1 VTETKNDQ
9 KSDQNS
15 DRGTLYIVDGHAQ
28 FFRAYYAIRG
38 GMSSS
43 VTNEPTHMVYG
54 FVSMLT
60 KLLRERRPGFVALV
74 IDAAGDDRTFRSAIY
89 PEYKANRQPAPLDFQ
104 GQVER
109 CLQFVRLLGLPVFAV
124 EAVEADDVIATIAR
138 RVRREHPELRVRIV
152 SRDKDLAQLV
162 DERTSL
168 FDPQTGTD
176 VGPDE
181 LFETKGIRAAQV
193 ADMLALMGDASDNIP
208 GVAGIGVKTAAQL
221 VTTYGSLDGVLAN
234 LEKLTPKRREAIE
247 NGRASLELSR
257 QLVALKDD
265 CDVAVQLDALRVDLA
280 RADRTQLDV
289 LLGQLGFGRLKSEV
303 DSLLTSTVGDLPTDS
318 GTSPPPSDRRGVPP
332 STPTRAGGSTRRRPP
347 ASELDDAP
355 LFASLDDSADA
366 GLPTVGSDRAA
377 YRAGYACASTT
388 AEIEAVVLAA
398 REATK
403 RGARLAFDTETDSLR
418 TVTSQ
423 LCGVSLSWREGQ
435 GVYIPCRSPEQET
448 HCDAATVVQLL
459 KPLLEDAS
467 VPKVAHNAKFDLQVF
482 RKAGIEVAGLVG
494 DSMVASYVLDASR
507 SSHGLDGLAQS
518 QLDYTCIAFR
528 DLVGSGT
535 LQRTFDQ
542 VPLAHAVPYAAE
554 DADIAGRLD
563 RLLTDRL
570 DQAGLGALYRT
581 LEMPLVTV
589 LADLEWN
596 GILVDRTELDRQCD
610 RLSALADG
618 LRKQIVD
625 LAPHPFNPDSPKQ
638 LAAVLFNQPDDALP
652 GLGLRAGKRTQGGL
666 STGIE
671 VLERLAVDPT
681 VVSELPSQ
689 VIEYRKLRKLVGTYL
704 EALKGSIEPTTGRIH
719 ASFHQTGTATGRLSS
734 SDPNMQNIPIRTDV
748 GREVRRAFIAPRG
761 FELLSCD
768 YSQIELRV
776 LAHLAE
782 DPAMI
787 AAFEQSVDIHTAV
800 AAEVHGI
807 EPRLVTP
814 EQRSGAKM
822 VNFGIIYG
830 ITPWGLAR
838 RLGGGT
844 SPARAKE
851 IIDGYRARFR
861 RIDGFLREC
870 VSHAKE
876 HGWVET
882 MAGRRRAVPQVLSP
896 NAAERALGERMAI
909 NSVVQGSAADIMK
922 MAMVKIHGAIDKHVG
937 SRMLLQ
943 IHDELVFE
951 VPAES
956 LAATQSWVVQ
966 QMESAASLKV
976 PLTVESSHG
985 INWFDAS

>member
-1 VTETKNDQ
+1 VLTEEA
-9 KSDQNS
+9 SDP
-15 DRGTLYIVDGHAQ
+15 GTLYIVDGHAQ

-54 FVSMLT
+54 FVSMLA

-74 IDAAGDDRTFRSAIY
+74 IDAAGDDRTFRSQIY
-89 PEYKANRQPAPLDFQ
+89 PEYKANRQPAPLDFG

-109 CLQFVRLLGLPVFAV
+109 CLQFVRLIGIPVYAV
-124 EAVEADDVIATIAR
+124 ESVEADDVIATIAR
-138 RVRREHPELRVRIV
+138 RVRREHPQLRVRIV

-162 DERTSL
+162 DERTTL

-181 LFETKGIRAAQV
+181 LFESKGIRASQV

-208 GVAGIGVKTAAQL
+208 GVDGIGIKTAAQL
-221 VTTYGSLDGVLAN
+221 ITTYGSLDGLLAN
-234 LEKLTPKRREAIE
+234 LEQLTPKRREAIE
-247 NGRASLELSR
+247 KGRTALDLSR
-257 QLVALKDD
+257 RLVALKDD
-265 CDVAVQLDALRVDLA
+265 CDVKVDLNSLRLDFA
-280 RADRTQLDV
+280 RADRHQIDE
-289 LLGQLGFGRLKSEV
+289 LLRQLGFGRLQSEV
-303 DSLLTSTVGDLPTDS
+303 HSLLTGTADAPPTAS
-318 GTSPPPSDRRGVPP
+318 ELSAPSAAPTAPRGRASDRRKK
-332 STPTRAGGSTRRRPP
+332 P
-347 ASELDDAP
+347 ASEHEEAP
-355 LFASLDDSADA
+355 LFAALADA
-366 GLPTVGSDRAA
+366 AEGGVQPPALERAA
-377 YRAGYACASTT
+377 YRAGYECLRTASQ
-388 AEIEAVVLAA
+388 IERSLLAA
-398 REATK
+398 REAAALGS
-403 RGARLAFDTETDSLR
+403 RIAFDTETDSLR
-418 TVTSQ
+418 TVTAR

-435 GVYIPCRSPEQET
+435 GVYIPCRSPEEDSHCNAET
-448 HCDAATVVQLL
+448 VGRLL
-459 KPLLEDAS
+459 KPFLEDAS
-467 VPKVAHNAKFDLQVF
+467 VPKVAHNAKFDLQVL
-482 RKAGIEVAGLVG
+482 RRSGVEVAGLVG

-518 QLDYTCIAFR
+518 QLGYTCISFR

-542 VPLAHAVPYAAE
+542 VALSDAVPYAAE

-563 RLLTDRL
+563 RLLTSRL
-570 DQAGLGALYRT
+570 DDAGLGDLYRT
-581 LEMPLVTV
+581 LEMPLVSV

-596 GILVDRTELDRQCD
+596 GIRVDKAELDRQCNQ
-610 RLSALADG
+610 LSLLADG
-618 LRKQIVD
+618 LRARIIEA
-625 LAPHPFNPDSPKQ
+625 APHSFNPDSPKQ
-638 LAAVLFNQPDDALP
+638 LSAVLFNQPDHAQP
-652 GLGLRAGKRTQGGL
+652 GLGLRSGKRTQGGL

-671 VLERLAVDPT
+671 VLEKLASDPSVT
-681 VVSELPSQ
+681 SELPTQ
-689 VIEYRKLRKLVGTYL
+689 IIEYRKLRKLVGTYL
-704 EALKGSIEPTTGRIH
+704 EALKVSIEPTTGRIH

-734 SDPNMQNIPIRTDV
+734 SDPNMQNIPIRTEV
-748 GREVRRAFIAPRG
+748 GREVRKAFVAPPG
-761 FELLSCD
+761 CELLSCD

-807 EPRLVTP
+807 DPSRVTP
-814 EQRSGAKM
+814 DQRSGAKM

-844 SPARAKE
+844 TPARAKE
-851 IIDGYRARFR
+851 IIDGYRRRFS

-870 VSHAKE
+870 VSHAKQ
-876 HGWVET
+876 HGWVAT

-896 NAAERALGERMAI
+896 NGAERALGERMAI

-922 MAMVKIHGAIDKHVG
+922 AAMVRIHRGIGHYSDT
-937 SRMLLQ
+937 RMLLQ

-951 VPAES
+951 VPAAQ
-956 LAATQSWVVQ
+956 LATVQSWVVQ
-966 QMESAASLKV
+966 EMESAARLKV
-976 PLTVESSHG
+976 PLVVESSHG